1 MPIRAI
7 RVANAG
13 VGGSQESGGT
23 RAGVVALGLALAG
36 LATLATGATLRKR
49 TT

>member
-13 VGGSQESGGT
+13 VGGSRGSGG
-23 RAGVVALGLALAG
+23 APIGVALGLALAG

>member
-13 VGGSQESGGT
+13 VGDSRESDGPLID
-23 RAGVVALGLALAG
+23 VVVLGLALAG